1 MSRCHVRICYA
12 LLGLGLG
19 AGLPWL
25 FHVEPSLGGNRSN
38 KTASGAAPTGPG
50 DRFGQRLPAAAE
62 KPAGNGAAAPLPV
75 VTMAEVLAAEGGAR
89 MEKLALWLPTAS
101 SAECALMFGTVE
113 VEQETRPSQN
123 QYDLILRHWVG
134 IDRDAAFRAAR
145 QTSSGE
151 GACYHA
157 WARLDP
163 RAAWQEAQSRN
174 GYAKSTVIA
183 GIAES
188 DPRYARELLDAAK
201 DLADHARLS
210 IGATI
215 AGKLAEISPRE
226 AADYMLQHGG
236 DPAAAL
242 AEWFSARP
250 DEAQAWA

>member
-1 MSRCHVRICYA
+1 M
-12 LLGLGLG
+12 
-19 AGLPWL
+19 
-25 FHVEPSLGGNRSN
+25 
-38 KTASGAAPTGPG
+38 
-50 DRFGQRLPAAAE
+50 GQRLPAAAE
-62 KPAGNGAAAPLPV
+62 KPAGNGAPALLPV

-89 MEKLALWLPTAS
+89 LEKLALWLPTAS
-101 SAECALMFGTVE
+101 SAECAMMFATVE
-113 VEQETRPSQN
+113 AEQETRSRINQN
-123 QYDLILRHWVG
+123 DLILRHWVG

-145 QTSSGE
+145 QTGSGE
-151 GACYHA
+151 WACYHA

-163 RAAWQEAQSRN
+163 RAAWQEALSRD
-174 GYAKSTVIA
+174 GYIQARVIG

-215 AGKLAEISPRE
+215 SGKLAEISPRE

-242 AEWFSARP
+242 AEWFRARP
-250 DEAQAWA
+250 DEAQA